1 MRIAETLTFVS
12 FVLLWLGCRRLIRGQ
27 KVLICASSSMPC
39 GCHVDAMWSVWMSPE
54 GPLPRQE
61 YADPRS
67 FDLQEPHG
75 ATVPYCVLC
84 PCQIVSKVGTP
95 NSPAVLNIPCFIMVI
110 YIYYMAYTTSS
121 SFPSFAGYKLA
132 QIIILWEN
140 PDLSHHF
147 SFETIPIK

>member
-1 MRIAETLTFVS
+1 MIVYGHMLNENCRDAQICIICPVA
-12 FVLLWLGCRRLIRGQ
+12 WLQAAHPRPEGSDL
-27 KVLICASSSMPC
+27 
-39 GCHVDAMWSVWMSPE
+39 CHFFHAMYAMWMPFIPE

-67 FDLQEPHG
+67 FDLQEPRG

-110 YIYYMAYTTSS
+110 YIWHIQRHHHFPHLQAINWRKS
-121 SFPSFAGYKLA
+121 SFCERTRIYRIIFPLKLY
-132 QIIILWEN
+132 Q
-140 PDLSHHF
+140 
-147 SFETIPIK
+147 